1 MNAIVSSRHESA
13 LLAWEPSSGH
23 SARPS
28 MRALLRDTAL
38 LVSHLSNGGRV
49 DNPESLRLQCMQLVA
64 QFAAAL
70 DAQGV
75 AADVRD
81 DAAIALCGLIDE
93 AALRHLPAADKA
105 NWEQTPLQVDRFSI
119 HDAGTRIYER
129 IEYRMRES
137 APNVDLLECY
147 AAVLGLGFRGC
158 YAARSRSS
166 TGAHDGEAKRQ
177 ALIAALATQIDQL
190 RPAARPRFVVD
201 RANVRLLD
209 RLTHLSPWVIA
220 GAACVIALC
229 AWFTWD
235 RMLDADLAQLVQK
248 ANQP

>member
-1 MNAIVSSRHESA
+1 
-13 LLAWEPSSGH
+13 
-23 SARPS
+23 

-158 YAARSRSS
+158 YAARSGPSAS
-166 TGAHDGEAKRQ
+166 PHDGEAKRQ
-177 ALIAALATQIDQL
+177 ALIAALVAQIDQL
-190 RPAARPRFVVD
+190 RPAVRPGFVTD
-201 RANVRLLD
+201 RSNMRLLD
-209 RLTHLSPWVIA
+209 RLRHVSPWVVA
-220 GAACVIALC
+220 GAACVIAVLV
-229 AWFTWD
+229 WFAWD
-235 RMLDADLAQLVQK
+235 RVLDAELAHLVQQAK
-248 ANQP
+248 RP